1 MPFIITAAHNLGL
14 GPRGTPRQIG
24 NLVIGKENRLTAL
37 KKEVLLGTIGY
48 KPSSSALIGLDTDII
63 LLKTEQEAYM
73 NSKQLR
79 ISDKP
84 PVVGQT
90 VTVNGYPGTSHEKV
104 QSSEVMAVYPK
115 HFVLY
120 PPVDHG
126 YSGRVVLNDQGGSN
140 GND

>member
-1 MPFIITAAHNLGL
+1 MGL

-104 QSSEVMAVYPK
+104 QSYEVMAVYPK